1 MTLQWRVLA
10 LVLGLCTAGCASVES
25 LFPSNNPYDILRLVN
40 RDHKL
45 PYEFVPDV
53 VLPNVPA
60 APGKEEY
67 VYLREEAARALEA
80 LFSAALAEGHTL
92 YAVSGYRSYSLQA
105 SLFRRKVERV
115 GSEAKAMLTVAPPG
129 ASEHQLGLAMEING
143 ETMLSLGLTED
154 FGASPEGLWVYE
166 NAHRFG
172 FIIRYP
178 EGKTDITGYAWE
190 PWHLR
195 YVGEDAAR
203 EMHSLQVTFEEY
215 HALLQERRVQAWSQE
230 TKEEL

>member
-80 LFSAALAEGHTL
+80 LFSAALA
-92 YAVSGYRSYSLQA
+92 
-105 SLFRRKVERV
+105 
-115 GSEAKAMLTVAPPG
+115 
-129 ASEHQLGLAMEING
+129 
-143 ETMLSLGLTED
+143 
-154 FGASPEGLWVYE
+154 
-166 NAHRFG
+166 
-172 FIIRYP
+172 
-178 EGKTDITGYAWE
+178 
-190 PWHLR
+190 
-195 YVGEDAAR
+195 
-203 EMHSLQVTFEEY
+203 
-215 HALLQERRVQAWSQE
+215 ALCGIGIPFV
-230 TKEEL
+230 

>member
-67 VYLREEAARALEA
+67 VYLREEAARALPRTITLSEKNTKIIKSQNA
-80 LFSAALAEGHTL
+80 LS
-92 YAVSGYRSYSLQA
+92 
-105 SLFRRKVERV
+105 
-115 GSEAKAMLTVAPPG
+115 
-129 ASEHQLGLAMEING
+129 
-143 ETMLSLGLTED
+143 
-154 FGASPEGLWVYE
+154 
-166 NAHRFG
+166 
-172 FIIRYP
+172 
-178 EGKTDITGYAWE
+178 
-190 PWHLR
+190 
-195 YVGEDAAR
+195 
-203 EMHSLQVTFEEY
+203 
-215 HALLQERRVQAWSQE
+215 
-230 TKEEL
+230 